1 MANELPLEL
10 VLAIARRAWTL
21 DDEKERANGAP
32 PREFDANAK
41 PEALE
46 RLAEFVETF
55 IEEATHRACALA
67 DVEGARA
74 VDGEH
79 LERVARY
86 RSARS
91 YSTLRGET
99 TRGDDARVDDVI
111 M

>member
-21 DDEKERANGAP
+21 DDEKERASGAP

-46 RLAEFVETF
+46 RLAEFIETF

-79 LERVARY
+79 LERVLSQLLLDFA
-86 RSARS
+86 
-91 YSTLRGET
+91 G
-99 TRGDDARVDDVI
+99 
-111 M
+111 

>member
-21 DDEKERANGAP
+21 DDEKERASGAP
-32 PREFDANAK
+32 PREFGANAK

-46 RLAEFVETF
+46 RLAEFIETF

-74 VDGEH
+74 VDGGGLGAKGGDVLRFGERETAVH
-79 LERVARY
+79 RAERANVERV
-86 RSARS
+86 
-91 YSTLRGET
+91 
-99 TRGDDARVDDVI
+99 
-111 M
+111 